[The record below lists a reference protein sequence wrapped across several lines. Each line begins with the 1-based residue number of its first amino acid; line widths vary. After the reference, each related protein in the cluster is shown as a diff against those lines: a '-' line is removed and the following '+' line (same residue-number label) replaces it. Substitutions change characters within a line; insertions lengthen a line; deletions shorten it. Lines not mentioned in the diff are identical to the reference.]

1 MSKGKEKAAEGKAE
15 AAEETKGGGKKGILM
30 IAAAAIVSLAVG
42 AGGAFFFAGHKGG
55 EPQAAAAH
63 GEEGG
68 GEHGESSGEAEGEDH
83 GEGHGEG
90 GAEGEGGGAKH
101 GSADYKERL
110 FALEPLVVNVTGDGY
125 NRFLKLR
132 VEFETD
138 DVKLKEEIE
147 ARLPQVRDAMI
158 VLLSS
163 KQLSDITDFEG
174 KALLKEDILERVN
187 DLLETGEVKSVLFTE
202 FVVQ

>member
-1 MSKGKEKAAEGKAE
+1 MAKEKEKAEVKPDAKESA
-15 AAEETKGGGKKGILM
+15 KGGGKGGILM
-30 IAAAAIVSLAVG
+30 IAAAAVVSLCLG
-42 AGGAFFFAGHKGG
+42 AGGAFFFASSQAEAPASDHAVSDADAM
-55 EPQAAAAH
+55 AAA
-63 GEEGG
+63 EGDS
-68 GEHGESSGEAEGEDH
+68 HKQASDS
-83 GEGHGEG
+83 
-90 GAEGEGGGAKH
+90 
-101 GSADYKERL
+101 YKERL

-132 VEFETD
+132 VELEAG
-138 DVKLKEEIE
+138 DVELKGEIE
-147 ARLPQVRDAMI
+147 SRLPQVRDALI

-187 DLLETGEVKSVLFTE
+187 DLLESGDVKSVLFTE

>member
-1 MSKGKEKAAEGKAE
+1 MMSKGKEKAAEGKVE
-15 AAEETKGGGKKGILM
+15 AAEETKGGSGKRGIVM

-42 AGGAFFFAGHKGG
+42 AGGAFFFAGKRGG
-55 EPQAAAAH
+55 EPQAAAH
-63 GEEGG
+63 GEGG
-68 GEHGESSGEAEGEDH
+68 GEERGESAGEAG
-83 GEGHGEG
+83 GEGHGEA
-90 GAEGEGGGAKH
+90 GAEGEGAGAKH

-110 FALEPLVVNVTGDGY
+110 YALEPLVVNVTGDGY

-132 VEFETD
+132 VEFETG

-147 ARLPQVRDAMI
+147 ARLPQIRDALI

>member
-1 MSKGKEKAAEGKAE
+1 MSKDKEKAADNKADAGEAGKA
-15 AAEETKGGGKKGILM
+15 GGKKGGILP
-30 IAAAAIVSLAVG
+30 IAAAALVSLGIG
-42 AGGAFFFAGHKGG
+42 AGGAFFFAGSKGG
-55 EPQAAAAH
+55 DSHAASPESEHAAPAM
-63 GEEGG
+63 
-68 GEHGESSGEAEGEDH
+68 SEAEQQKQATD
-83 GEGHGEG
+83 
-90 GAEGEGGGAKH
+90 
-101 GSADYKERL
+101 SYKERL
-110 FALEPLVVNVTGDGY
+110 YALEPLVVNVTGDGY

-132 VEFETD
+132 VELEAG
-138 DVKLKEEIE
+138 DVALKQEIE

-187 DLLETGEVKSVLFTE
+187 DLLETGDVKSVLFTE

>member
-1 MSKGKEKAAEGKAE
+1 MSKGKEKAAEGKPE
-15 AAEETKGGGKKGILM
+15 AAEDAKGGGGKRGIIT
-30 IAAAAIVSLAVG
+30 IAAAALVSLAVG
-42 AGGAFFFAGHKGG
+42 AGGAFFFAGGHGA
-55 EPQAAAAH
+55 EPQAAAH
-63 GEEGG
+63 GGSE
-68 GEHGESSGEAEGEDH
+68 GESSGEAH
-83 GEGHGEG
+83 GEAGGET
-90 GAEGEGGGAKH
+90 AKH
-101 GSADYKERL
+101 GTADYKERL

-132 VEFETD
+132 VEFEAD

-147 ARLPQVRDAMI
+147 GRLPQVRDALI

-163 KQLSDITDFEG
+163 KQLSDITDYEG

-187 DLLETGEVKSVLFTE
+187 DLLETGDVKSVLFTE

>member
-1 MSKGKEKAAEGKAE
+1 MMAKEKDKAE
-15 AAEETKGGGKKGILM
+15 VKSDAKENAKGGGKSGILM
-30 IAAAAIVSLAVG
+30 IAAAALVSLCVG
-42 AGGAFFFAGHKGG
+42 AGGAFFFLGSHAEAPAGPVVS
-55 EPQAAAAH
+55 EAEAMAAA
-63 GEEGG
+63 EGDS
-68 GEHGESSGEAEGEDH
+68 HKQASDS
-83 GEGHGEG
+83 
-90 GAEGEGGGAKH
+90 
-101 GSADYKERL
+101 YKERL

-132 VEFETD
+132 VELEAG
-138 DVKLKEEIE
+138 DVGLKTEIE
-147 ARLPQVRDAMI
+147 ARLPQVRDALI

-187 DLLETGEVKSVLFTE
+187 DLLESGDVKSVLFTE